1 MALYIKDPIVE
12 SLLDQI
18 MKQGGVKTK
27 VDAVRIA
34 LQHEVERIS
43 RNTPLRDKFAAIRD
57 KRSDLLGRPIAGVD
71 QKKLMDNLW
80 ENGE

>member
-1 MALYIKDPIVE
+1 MALYIKDSNVE
-12 SLLDQI
+12 NLLDQV

-34 LQHEVERIS
+34 LQHEVERIG

-57 KRSDLLGRPIAGVD
+57 KRSALLGSPIAGVD
-71 QKKLMDNLW
+71 QKKLMDDLW
-80 ENGE
+80 ENGK